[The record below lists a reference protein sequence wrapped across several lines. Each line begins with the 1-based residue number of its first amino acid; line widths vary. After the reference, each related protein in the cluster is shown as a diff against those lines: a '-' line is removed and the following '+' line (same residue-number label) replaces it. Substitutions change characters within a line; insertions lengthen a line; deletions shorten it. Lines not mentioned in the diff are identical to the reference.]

1 VASVHQKRVIVRQAW
16 RIKETRGG
24 MTIIFLNGC
33 TSAGKSSLTKAL
45 HKSLPGLWL
54 ATGMDHAITMAPPQL
69 HHDPDGFFFDHDDAG
84 DVRLNFGPSGQA
96 LLAAHR
102 RASVALAQPGSN
114 LILDEV
120 LATPDM
126 RELWL
131 EALAGCKVWFVG
143 VHCALEELE
152 SREIARGDRR
162 IGQARGQFGKVHQGM
177 IYDIEVD
184 TSLLS
189 IEAACALIIAAMT
202 DKSVPTA
209 LKSMLTFGQAHRM

>member
-1 VASVHQKRVIVRQAW
+1 
-16 RIKETRGG
+16 

-45 HKSLPGLWL
+45 QQSLPGLWF
-54 ATGMDHAITMAPPQL
+54 ATGMDHAIGMAPPQL
-69 HHDPDGFFFDHDDAG
+69 HHRRDGFFFDEDSQG
-84 DVRLNFGPSGQA
+84 DVRLNFGSSGQA

-102 RASVALAQPGSN
+102 RACAAMAQNGTN

-126 RELWL
+126 RGLWL
-131 EALAGCKVWFVG
+131 EALKHSEVWFVG

-152 SREIARGDRR
+152 RREIARGDRR
-162 IGQARGQFGKVHQGM
+162 IGQARGQFGKIHQGM

-184 TSLLS
+184 MTSAS
-189 IEAACALIIAAMT
+189 TSTACQVIVSAIANN
-202 DKSVPTA
+202 SPPIA
-209 LKSMLTFGQAHRM
+209 LKSMLASG